1 MENTQNW
8 KDLWLKNYNN
18 QGDCEG
24 LEKFTRTLDFGAK
37 KDAFYLPWAVV
48 ERIFQLQDGKIELL
62 KATDETVVE
71 VDKCYA
77 RHEVNPVT
85 GEVSIRHSYSFF
97 INVAAEW
104 KGRRHVERYPLQ
116 DSSGRPLASWT
127 QNDLNRAFQRAKV
140 KAIAIVSGIGYKWFE
155 NYDAQFEEVD
165 KTPKGLDKA
174 KKLAEQ
180 TKPVQKPVA
189 SPKVED
195 IVIETVVSKTS
206 EKPNEETTEETVA
219 PVEIIVTPEIPVE
232 KPSENPIETP
242 VTPSASG
249 NVKETL
255 ETNEK
260 DETIDPARLK
270 MMIEAIKI
278 AWVGGNNEKREKIKS
293 ICAEFGTFEL
303 HKLNPQQIEKIYLA
317 IQ

>member
-155 NYDAQFEEVD
+155 NYDAQFEEDD
-165 KTPKGLDKA
+165 KTPKGLDKV

-180 TKPVQKPVA
+180 TKPVQKPVVP
-189 SPKVED
+189 PKVED

-219 PVEIIVTPEIPVE
+219 PVEIKVTPVIPVE

>member
-48 ERIFQLQDGKIELL
+48 ERIFLLQDGKIELL

-116 DSSGRPLASWT
+116 DSNGRPLASWT

-155 NYDAQFEEVD
+155 NYDAQFEED
-165 KTPKGLDKA
+165 DQTPKGLDKA

-189 SPKVED
+189 PPKVED

-206 EKPNEETTEETVA
+206 EEPNEETTEETVA
-219 PVEIIVTPEIPVE
+219 PVEIMVTPVIPVE

-242 VTPSASG
+242 VTPSASE

-260 DETIDPARLK
+260 DETPDPARLK
-270 MMIEAIKI
+270 MMVEAIKI
-278 AWVGGNNEKREKIKS
+278 AWIGGNNEKREKIKS

>member
-155 NYDAQFEEVD
+155 NYDAQFEEDD

-180 TKPVQKPVA
+180 TKPVQKLQKPVVP
-189 SPKVED
+189 PKVED
-195 IVIETVVSKTS
+195 IVIETV
-206 EKPNEETTEETVA
+206 KPDEETTEKTVA
-219 PVEIIVTPEIPVE
+219 PVEIKVTPVISVE

-242 VTPSASG
+242 VTPSASE

-260 DETIDPARLK
+260 DETPDPARLK
-270 MMIEAIKI
+270 MMVEAIKI

>member
-155 NYDAQFEEVD
+155 NYDAQFEEDD

>member
-155 NYDAQFEEVD
+155 NYDAQFEEDD
-165 KTPKGLDKA
+165 KTTKGLDKA

-189 SPKVED
+189 PPKVED
-195 IVIETVVSKTS
+195 IVVETVVSKTS

-219 PVEIIVTPEIPVE
+219 PVEITVTPVIPVE

-260 DETIDPARLK
+260 DETLDPARLK
-270 MMIEAIKI
+270 MMVEAIKI

>member
-18 QGDCEG
+18 QGDCKG

-77 RHEVNPVT
+77 RHEVDPVT
-85 GEVSIRHSYSFF
+85 GAVSIRHSYSFF

-165 KTPKGLDKA
+165 KTTKGLDKA

-189 SPKVED
+189 PPKVED

-219 PVEIIVTPEIPVE
+219 PVEIKVTPVVPVE

-249 NVKETL
+249 DVKETL

-260 DETIDPARLK
+260 DETPDPARLK
-270 MMIEAIKI
+270 MMVEAIKI